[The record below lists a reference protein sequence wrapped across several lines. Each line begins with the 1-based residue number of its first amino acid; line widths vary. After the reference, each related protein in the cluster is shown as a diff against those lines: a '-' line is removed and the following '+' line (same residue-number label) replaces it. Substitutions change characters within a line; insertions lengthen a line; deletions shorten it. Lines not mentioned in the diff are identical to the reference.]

1 MEIEIS
7 KLNSDIF
14 SILKAIAII
23 AVVAGHTLYEPVSD
37 FVYLFHLPLFYFC
50 SGYLFKDKYADAKW
64 EFVKNRFKRLYIP
77 TFLYGLFFLLIYN
90 LLFDLNVYS
99 QYFGYLDSVSH
110 RYVLADYISALKQ
123 LLICNPNACGA
134 MLGAMWF
141 VRSILICSIVFCFLV
156 FVSKKL
162 SPNRSDCVLGVLVF
176 SAAILF
182 NWVPFEWYKMPLKP
196 DIVREMACGV
206 PLMYFGRLFRYV
218 KTEKIEKYYLP
229 IGLVCFI
236 VLIALNLVEYNNSV
250 GAGWHQ
256 TSLLLH
262 YVVSLIGIVFTYI
275 CATYIVNTPLTPPLK
290 IIGKYT
296 FEIMALHFIAF
307 KLVSLVQIYIYNYD
321 ATYLSKFPVIE
332 INSYIWWIPYTIV
345 GVGLPLFYVWLKN
358 NFQRLVNVGKR

>member
-1 MEIEIS
+1 MAVEIS
-7 KLNSDIF
+7 KLQSDIF

-64 EFVKNRFKRLYIP
+64 TFVKNRFKRLYIP
-77 TFLYGLFFLLIYN
+77 TLLYGLFFLSIYN
-90 LLFDLNVYS
+90 LLFDINVYS
-99 QYFGYLDSVSH
+99 QHFGYLDSVSH
-110 RYVLADYISALKQ
+110 RFVLSDYISALKQ
-123 LLICNPNACGA
+123 LLICNPGACGS

-141 VRSILICSIVFCFLV
+141 VRSILICSIAFCFLV
-156 FVSKKL
+156 FISKKL
-162 SPNRSDCVLGVLVF
+162 SPNRSDLVLGILVF
-176 SAAILF
+176 SVAILF

-196 DIVREMACGV
+196 NIAREMACGV
-206 PLMYFGRLFRYV
+206 PLMYWGRLFRYV
-218 KTEKIEKYYLP
+218 KTERFDKRFLL
-229 IGLVCFI
+229 IGLFCFI
-236 VLIALNLVEYNNSV
+236 VLVAVSSVGYDNSV
-250 GAGWHQ
+250 GDGWHQ

-262 YVVSLIGIVFTYI
+262 YVVSLIGILFAYV
-275 CATYIVNTPLTPPLK
+275 CATYIVKTPLVTPLK
-290 IIGKYT
+290 VVGKYT

-321 ATYLSKFPVIE
+321 DTYLSKFPVIE

-358 NFQRLVNVGKR
+358 MKKL